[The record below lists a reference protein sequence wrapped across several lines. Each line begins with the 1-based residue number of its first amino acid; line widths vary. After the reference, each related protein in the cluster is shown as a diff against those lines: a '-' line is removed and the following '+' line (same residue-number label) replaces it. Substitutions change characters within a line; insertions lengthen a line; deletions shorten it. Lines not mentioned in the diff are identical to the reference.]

1 MRVDVDDV
9 DQHHTLEKLL
19 PSARISVISE
29 RWLGGW
35 NEQRGHDVF
44 LPSSSS
50 TPSFAWE
57 TGACSSIPPAPPSRH
72 NLRVLSAWERVDPS
86 QRPSTRNSGM

>member
-19 PSARISVISE
+19 PRLESPSYRNA
-29 RWLGGW
+29 GW
-35 NEQRGHDVF
+35 VRVEQQRGHDVF
-44 LPSSSS
+44 LPSSPS

-57 TGACSSIPPAPPSRH
+57 TEACSSIPPAPPSRH
-72 NLRVLSAWERVDPS
+72 NLRVLSA
-86 QRPSTRNSGM
+86 